1 MAAGGW
7 STSKEANH
15 GPSLHQPIPVFSQSA
30 TLFVIDHPCLRFR
43 PAESSAENSA
53 ESLSPAQNCVS
64 VITVGTV
71 VIFLSSALMFP
82 FRFGGLRRTVRDP
95 CDVTES
101 ARGTVDSQA
110 SIIHVQILVTMRRPT
125 QTGF

>member
-43 PAESSAENSA
+43 PAESSAASSA
-53 ESLSPAQNCVS
+53 ESLSPAS

-71 VIFLSSALMFP
+71 VIFLSSALMFL
-82 FRFGGLRRTVRDP
+82 FRFGRLRRTVRDP

-101 ARGTVDSQA
+101 VGQSHGTVDSQA
-110 SIIHVQILVTMRRPT
+110 SIIHVQIIVTMRRPT
-125 QTGF
+125 QSGF

>member
-43 PAESSAENSA
+43 PAESSAASSA
-53 ESLSPAQNCVS
+53 ESLSPAS
-64 VITVGTV
+64 VITLGTV

-125 QTGF
+125 QSGF